1 MCPQRLHRLA
11 PKETNVH
18 TCQHNHLHHHHIS
31 HLSANYY
38 NNITFIMAETKQ
50 TAKKLTGGKVSV
62 KQLATKAARASV
74 LAAGGITNKDILKAL
89 YYIFW
94 QE

>member
-1 MCPQRLHRLA
+1 
-11 PKETNVH
+11 
-18 TCQHNHLHHHHIS
+18 
-31 HLSANYY
+31 
-38 NNITFIMAETKQ
+38 MAETKQ